1 MSQTA
6 RDLNNQSAADLY
18 KINQNFCATISFK
31 IQRNLIWKQL
41 KDTLVCRSDSN
52 LKYGCGFL
60 VIEFV
65 IVQKATVVSF
75 SGHVFVCFISVSLY

>member
-1 MSQTA
+1 MKTTE
-6 RDLNNQSAADLY
+6 
-18 KINQNFCATISFK
+18 I
-31 IQRNLIWKQL
+31 

-60 VIEFV
+60 VVGFV

-75 SGHVFVCFISVSLY
+75 SGRVFVCFISVSLY